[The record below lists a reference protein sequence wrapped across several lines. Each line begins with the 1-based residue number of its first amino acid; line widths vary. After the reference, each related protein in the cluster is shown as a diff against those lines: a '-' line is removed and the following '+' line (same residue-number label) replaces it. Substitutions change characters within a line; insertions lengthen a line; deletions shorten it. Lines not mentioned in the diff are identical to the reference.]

1 MPLLLVLFPA
11 GKCVYIGLNNNLRR
25 LGRIIRRYLLLTA
38 GGCHLP
44 VCNANMQMLCEF
56 TTFM

>member
-25 LGRIIRRYLLLTA
+25 LGQNKSEGILLLTA
-38 GGCHLP
+38 GS
-44 VCNANMQMLCEF
+44 
-56 TTFM
+56 